1 MRKINT
7 HKLPLAF
14 VLVLIGTSVSCGSK
28 ENYVV
33 DYDADILQSAPD
45 EDSESSGLRQ
55 ALSEVP
61 DVLASNATQD
71 PETNLE
77 TVYAFSAPRDLFNG
91 DNLDGWT
98 NENGGEPQ
106 GWRAENGVL
115 KLVDPNAARDI
126 ITSEKFGDYV
136 FQFEWRFGRECN
148 SGVKYKI
155 VQPNGRGWL
164 GLEYQIQDDANVED
178 GKVPARK
185 IASVF
190 DVLPAQASLI
200 SDQFPAPTGAA
211 PEGEFRK
218 GKIVVVGDKVEHWID
233 DQRVLAFTIGSKEW
247 NDGKSNGKFKNQK
260 EFGLVKESPIL
271 LQAHGYPVEFRNLTI
286 QTRKVEQ

>member
-1 MRKINT
+1 MRQINAR
-7 HKLPLAF
+7 KLQLL
-14 VLVLIGTSVSCGSK
+14 LVLLLVGSAVSCGSREK
-28 ENYVV
+28 YAV
-33 DYDADILQSAPD
+33 DYDPDVLQSAPD
-45 EDSESSGLRQ
+45 DELDAQGA
-55 ALSEVP
+55 ALEEVP
-61 DVLASNATQD
+61 DVLASNATLT

-77 TVYAFSAPRDLFNG
+77 DVNDFSSPRDLFNG
-91 DNLDGWT
+91 ENLDGWT
-98 NENGGEPQ
+98 SENGGEPQ
-106 GWRAENGVL
+106 GWVAENGVL
-115 KLVDPNAARDI
+115 KLVDPSVAGDI
-126 ITSEKFGDYV
+126 ITAETFDDYV

-178 GKVPARK
+178 GKIPSRK

-200 SDQFPAPTGAA
+200 ADQYPAPTGAA

-247 NDGKSNGKFKNQK
+247 NEGKAGGKFKNQK
-260 EFGLVKESPIL
+260 EFGLVKASPIL

-286 QTRKVEQ
+286 QTLRRER